1 MSHTSDAACKENV
14 TQRIA
19 NAVVASGYTTLDA
32 QAMALGLCRS
42 TAWHIIKSKHK
53 IGRLSQKVRQ
63 KMLANPNLPPLVRKE
78 LGYAEARRSPTLS

>member
-1 MSHTSDAACKENV
+1 MSNTSDAARKDSV

-19 NAVVASGYTTLDA
+19 NAVIASGYTTLDA
-32 QAMALGLCRS
+32 QAMALGVRRS
-42 TAWHIIKSKHK
+42 TAWSIIKSKHK

-78 LGYAEARRSPTLS
+78 LEYPEASEDE